1 MKRVLNFTDRKK
13 IERKNVS
20 LQFKKENNK
29 VTGFVIKNIDLNGL
43 GLRGDALVYVE
54 AYYRTELKRFKL
66 GIVDSLNPR
75 NPPNSPNSSNS
86 HTFSFERGLKEMTYP
101 ENSKFRILVVDPS
114 DLKILAHADKI
125 SPDEMV
131 GKNAILPVQFT
142 DLGNEIWRVEYEG
155 DEGAPIL
162 LVNEKIPSNFA
173 RQDPQFLLF
182 VYPAVLREI
191 LTHIVFVDKIDST
204 TEPTVDWHCNWLKFI
219 QELGV
224 KIPESLSV
232 DDDNENRD
240 DILEWIDKCVEGFCN
255 KYSKKFQEYVKT
267 FLGEI

>member
-1 MKRVLNFTDRKK
+1 MKRVLNFTGRKR

-20 LQFKKENNK
+20 LQFKKRNNK
-29 VTGFVIKNIDLNGL
+29 VIGFVIEKIDLNGL
-43 GLRGDALVYVE
+43 ELPDYALVYVE

-66 GIVDSLNPR
+66 GTIDSL
-75 NPPNSPNSSNS
+75 
-86 HTFSFERGLKEMTYP
+86 TFPFEGNLDGMAYP
-101 ENSKFRILVVDPS
+101 ENSKFRILVVNPS

-125 SPDEMV
+125 SPDEMT

-155 DEGAPIL
+155 DEGSPIL
-162 LVNEKIPSNFA
+162 LINEKIPPNFT

-204 TEPTVDWHCNWLKFI
+204 TEPTVDWHRNWLKFT

-224 KIPESLSV
+224 EIPESLSV
-232 DDDNENRD
+232 DDDNKNRD
-240 DILEWIDKCVEGFCN
+240 DILEWINKCVEEFCN
-255 KYSKKFQEYVKT
+255 KYSEKFQEYVKT

>member
-1 MKRVLNFTDRKK
+1 MKRVLNFTDRKR

-20 LQFKKENNK
+20 LRFDKKNDK
-29 VTGFVIKNIDLNGL
+29 VTGFVIEKIDLNGL
-43 GLRGDALVYVE
+43 QLPGNALVYVE

-66 GIVDSLNPR
+66 GAVNSL
-75 NPPNSPNSSNS
+75 
-86 HTFSFERGLKEMTYP
+86 TFPFEDNLDGMAYP
-101 ENSKFRILVVDPS
+101 KNSKFRILVVDPS

-125 SPDEMV
+125 SPDDADKISPDKIT
-131 GKNAILPVQFT
+131 GKIAILPVQFT

-155 DEGAPIL
+155 DEGSPIL
-162 LVNEKIPSNFA
+162 LINEKIPSNLTI
-173 RQDPQFLLF
+173 QDPQFILF

-191 LTHIVFVDKIDST
+191 LTHIVFIDKIDST
-204 TEPTVDWHCNWLKFI
+204 EELTVDWHRNWLKFI

-232 DDDNENRD
+232 DDDNKNGD
-240 DILEWIDKCVEGFCN
+240 DILEWIDKCIEQFCN
-255 KYSKKFQEYVKT
+255 KHSKKFQEYVKT